1 MITYFEKH
9 GINKGSN
16 RSPKSAKDAKQ
27 LYWEPAIFYLKKRVY
42 NSFGDASDCRIHP
55 EASIQYNAPINVFR
69 NKLVRNLSSLGSS
82 GNDQ

>member
-42 NSFGDASDCRIHP
+42 NLFGEYGNPEHHP
-55 EASIQYNAPINVFR
+55 EASIQYNVPIDVFR
-69 NKLVRNLSSLGSS
+69 NKLVRNLSSLGSPV
-82 GNDQ
+82 NDQ